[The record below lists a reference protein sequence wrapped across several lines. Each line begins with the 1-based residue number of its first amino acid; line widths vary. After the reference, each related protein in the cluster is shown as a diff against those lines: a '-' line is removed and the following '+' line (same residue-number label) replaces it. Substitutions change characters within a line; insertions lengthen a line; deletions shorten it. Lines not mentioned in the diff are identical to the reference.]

1 MSEAAGSARPPE
13 RLTISPS
20 QMQQCYD
27 AAYESLIARTVTS
40 VADAVWIISG
50 FTLCPRRQE
59 AHARVRA

>member
-40 VADAVWIISG
+40 VADAV
-50 FTLCPRRQE
+50 
-59 AHARVRA
+59 